1 MFDLSFTTQGK
12 KAARAQVKNQFKFTP
27 DKKSKEVENLKTVTL
42 YVGNLNYRKD
52 EAAIKKLFTNFGKVK
67 SVKIVYKEGTELKT
81 GIAFVEMFKQ
91 EHAEMAITEL
101 NGKVI
106 DDRTLKVSIA
116 NSRF

>member
-1 MFDLSFTTQGK
+1 
-12 KAARAQVKNQFKFTP
+12 
-27 DKKSKEVENLKTVTL
+27 
-42 YVGNLNYRKD
+42 
-52 EAAIKKLFTNFGKVK
+52 
-67 SVKIVYKEGTELKT
+67 
-81 GIAFVEMFKQ
+81 MFKQ